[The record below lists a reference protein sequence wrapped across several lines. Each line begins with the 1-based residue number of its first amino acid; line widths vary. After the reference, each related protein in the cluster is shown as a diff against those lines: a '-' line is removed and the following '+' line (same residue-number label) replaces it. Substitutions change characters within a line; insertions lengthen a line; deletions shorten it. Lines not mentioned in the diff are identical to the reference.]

1 MTRPLVECVP
11 NYSEG
16 RRPRVIEEIVAPF
29 RDRRGMHLL
38 DHRAD
43 PDHNRLVVTLVGEP
57 APLQEALLESARA
70 AVARIDLRSHRG
82 AHPRIGAVDVIP
94 FIPIRHVTMEE
105 CVTLAR
111 GFAERYAAELQVPVY
126 LYESAA
132 RRPDRRSLE
141 RVRKGQFEALVAE
154 GLSSESRAPDA
165 GPPVLHPSAG
175 ATAIGA
181 RPFLV
186 AFNVNLKSR
195 DLGAARAI
203 ARTIRASSRGMPD
216 VKAVG
221 VALEKQ
227 GMVQVSINLTNYR
240 VTSVHRAFAAVRE
253 EAARRGIE
261 VCGSEIYGMVP
272 AEALI
277 DAARDALMLTDFD
290 LGQVLDLRL
299 LDLATEGGFVA
310 DVPGGLVATEGGLAA
325 DVPGGSVAIEGGF
338 VER

>member
-16 RRPRVIEEIVAPF
+16 RRADVIEEIVAPF

-57 APLQEALLESARA
+57 AALQEALLESARA
-70 AVARIDLRSHRG
+70 AIARIDLRSHRG

-94 FIPIRHVTMEE
+94 FVPVRHFTMED
-105 CVTLAR
+105 CVILAR
-111 GFAERYAAELQVPVY
+111 DFAERYAAELQVPVY
-126 LYESAA
+126 LYDAAA
-132 RRPDRRSLE
+132 RRSDRRRLE
-141 RVRKGQFEALVAE
+141 QVRKGEFESLASE
-154 GLSSESRAPDA
+154 GLSSERRAPDV
-165 GPPVLHPSAG
+165 GPSVLHPSAG

-186 AFNVNLKSR
+186 AYNVNLKSR
-195 DLGAARAI
+195 ELEAARAI
-203 ARTIRASSRGMPD
+203 ARAIRASSGGMPE

-221 VALEKQ
+221 IALEER
-227 GMVQVSINLTNYR
+227 GMVQVSINLTDYR
-240 VTSVHRAFAAVRE
+240 VTSIHRAFAAVKE

-261 VCGSEIYGMVP
+261 VSGSEIYGVVP

-277 DAARDALMLTDFD
+277 DTARDALMLEGFD
-290 LGQVLDLRL
+290 LAQVLDLRL

-310 DVPGGLVATEGGLAA
+310 DVPGGFAATE
-325 DVPGGSVAIEGGF
+325 